1 MFHAQQREKHFF
13 LERRVYDLNP
23 TVFSLPLFS
32 LTYLS
37 MPLLALVSSYRI
49 CIWEKCFQTS
59 SAHKANDRSSS
70 ASNAIE
76 LWCHLQNNPSSI
88 LGLRLELE
96 LSVHSCC
103 QQPACSAA
111 VIGLLSSPESRWES
125 TAHIHDWPL
134 QMHVFTWGQDRG
146 TCPPWLIHYGKCQR
160 REMACQAKEAFWLI
174 SPCGGC
180 TKPLGLAEN
189 ILTDQLCEHV
199 YVLCLSHCAQDSIRH
214 LFTLNCPLIVSC
226 VSALSLYFRWQL
238 LRRRDY
244 LS

>member
-1 MFHAQQREKHFF
+1 MFHTQQREKHFF
-13 LERRVYDLNP
+13 LERQVYDLNP

-59 SAHKANDRSSS
+59 SAHKPNDRSSS
-70 ASNAIE
+70 ASNTIE

-125 TAHIHDWPL
+125 TARVHDWPL
-134 QMHVFTWGQDRG
+134 QMHVFTWGQDGEHALCGSFVMANVNAGRWLLKLRKLSG
-146 TCPPWLIHYGKCQR
+146 SFHPVVDAPSHSDEHNTSWQISCMNMFICCICPIALKTRYG
-160 REMACQAKEAFWLI
+160 I
-174 SPCGGC
+174 YS
-180 TKPLGLAEN
+180 
-189 ILTDQLCEHV
+189 
-199 YVLCLSHCAQDSIRH
+199 
-214 LFTLNCPLIVSC
+214 PLIV
-226 VSALSLYFRWQL
+226 L
-238 LRRRDY
+238 
-244 LS
+244 